1 LKKKLNSERF
11 ISANTQETMLTIY
24 VVYHNT
30 LEDTNVFFLS
40 LQEARDSITQLA
52 QETETDVSEWNIRRL
67 REGVKF
73 GGDLT
78 EFSTSENSLCQP

>member
-1 LKKKLNSERF
+1 ML
-11 ISANTQETMLTIY
+11 LTIY
-24 VVYHNT
+24 VVYHKT
-30 LEDTNVFFLS
+30 YLDMNVFFS
-40 LQEARDSITQLA
+40 TIQEARDGIRQLT

-78 EFSTSENSLCQP
+78 EFLTSENSLCQP